1 MSIKK
6 YSLVAVFALAMS
18 VTTAANAQ
26 LGALGGLAGFGKKPA
41 AESSGGMSIGDWI
54 KLAQEAEALVRTSSE
69 KIYDAVGNAEKAQQ
83 FKEQLKA
90 ASEIKDDKER
100 AAAVRK
106 VEADRLAAL
115 QEVDFKAKAEQLSKE
130 QDAKKVKN
138 IGAAVYNFILGVLK
152 DKELAETS
160 GAVISS
166 ASSNPM
172 ALKDVG
178 KVKDFAASIVGQ
190 MTGMTKVMTA
200 LPQLAKVAKVEV
212 PKDSKA
218 KAVES
223 SDI

>member
-1 MSIKK
+1 MKIKSI
-6 YSLVAVFALAMS
+6 SIVTIFAMAALVS
-18 VTTAANAQ
+18 TTANAQ
-26 LGALGGLAGFGKKPA
+26 LGGLGGIGKKSA

-54 KLAQEAEALVRTSSE
+54 KIAQEAEALIRASSE

-178 KVKDFAASIVGQ
+178 KVKDFAASIGGQ
-190 MTGMTKVMTA
+190 MSGMTKVMAA

-218 KAVES
+218 KAVEA